1 MADKGAGPVAVCP
14 GNGYNQHTAIRS
26 CWIARSTT
34 KASDGNHRLYAIQ
47 RELLRITDN
56 GITSARRRISVNVA
70 QENDLVLLI
79 GQDRKQ
85 FVVRLQAGRQ
95 LQTHR
100 GCINHDDLLG
110 QPLGREIH
118 SHLGYPFVILE
129 PSTFDL
135 IKQLKRTT
143 QIMYPKDI
151 GYTLLKLNVMPGSRV
166 IEAGTGSGGLTL
178 ALARALRP
186 DGRLYSYEIRPDILR
201 LAQKNL
207 ESLGL
212 TDCVEFKLRD
222 IAEGFDESK
231 VDALFLDVRRPWAY
245 LPQVIDALKD
255 SGFLGSILPTSN
267 QVAELVRALEAQ
279 QTFGHI
285 EVEEVL
291 VRPYKAVPNR
301 LRPVDRMVAHT
312 GYLVFARKVNRQVS
326 QADYW
331 ADRKRLKYE
340 EGQGASSEDPWA

>member
-1 MADKGAGPVAVCP
+1 MD
-14 GNGYNQHTAIRS
+14 
-26 CWIARSTT
+26 
-34 KASDGNHRLYAIQ
+34 
-47 RELLRITDN
+47 
-56 GITSARRRISVNVA
+56 VA

-85 FVVRLQAGRQ
+85 FVVRLRAGGQ

-110 QPLGREIH
+110 QSLGREIH

-151 GYTLLKLNVMPGSRV
+151 GYILLKLNIMPGSRV

-178 ALARALRP
+178 ALARTVRP
-186 DGRLYSYEIRPDILR
+186 DGQVYSYELRPDILR

-212 TDCVEFKLRD
+212 VDCVELKLRD
-222 IAEGFDESK
+222 IVEGFDERD
-231 VDALFLDVRRPWAY
+231 VDALFFDVRRPWAY
-245 LPQVIDALKD
+245 LPQAVGALKD
-255 SGFLGSILPTSN
+255 SGFFGSILPTTN

-291 VRPYKAVPNR
+291 VRPYKAVPSR
-301 LRPVDRMVAHT
+301 LRPMDRMVAHT
-312 GYLVFARKVNRQVS
+312 GYLVFARKVDRQVS

-340 EGQGASSEDPWA
+340 EAQAAAPDEL

>member
-1 MADKGAGPVAVCP
+1 M
-14 GNGYNQHTAIRS
+14 R
-26 CWIARSTT
+26 
-34 KASDGNHRLYAIQ
+34 
-47 RELLRITDN
+47 
-56 GITSARRRISVNVA
+56 GIVMNVA
-70 QENDLVLLI
+70 KEKDLVLLI

-85 FVVRLQAGRQ
+85 FVLRLQAGGQ

-110 QPLGREIH
+110 QPLGREIL
-118 SHLGYPFVILE
+118 SHLGYPFVVLE

-151 GYTLLKLNVMPGSRV
+151 GYALLKLNVMPGSRV
-166 IEAGTGSGGLTL
+166 VEAGTGSGGLTL
-178 ALARALRP
+178 ALARAVRP
-186 DGRLYSYEIRPDILR
+186 EGRLYSYEVRADILR
-201 LAQKNL
+201 LAQENL

-212 TDCVEFKLRD
+212 ADSVEFKLRD
-222 IAEGFDESK
+222 IAEGFDERD

-245 LPQVIDALKD
+245 LAQVVEALKD
-255 SGFLGSILPTSN
+255 SGFFGAILPTTN
-267 QVAELVRALEAQ
+267 QVSDLVRNMEAQ

-301 LRPVDRMVAHT
+301 LRPADRMVAHT
-312 GYLVFARKVNRQVS
+312 GYLVFGRKVQREVS

-331 ADRKRLKYE
+331 VDRKRRKYE
-340 EGQGASSEDPWA
+340 EAQATAS